1 MSIFKIFIILSLI
14 SAFFSNI
21 AFAQTMDRQQ
31 LQDFVTQFIKNNTPL
46 PKQGK
51 INVSVSTLDPRIIIQ
66 PCLTPLIANI
76 PENHNGRN
84 VNVKINCDDPS
95 SWYLYIPAKIQVVI
109 PVVVAK
115 SIISKGSRV
124 DSSNVTIEYRDKY
137 RIRGESLDDTRI
149 VIGTR
154 AKRKLRA
161 GVILTKKNICFVC
174 KGSHVTLIAQSNTL
188 TIKTSGIA
196 LEDGGLGEQIAVENE
211 GSGRTVTGRVSAI
224 NEVIIN
230 L

>member
-14 SAFFSNI
+14 SAFFSNLV
-21 AFAQTMDRQQ
+21 FAQTMDREQ

-46 PKQGK
+46 PTRGK
-51 INVSVSTLDPRIIIQ
+51 INVSVSTLDPRIIIK

-95 SWYLYIPAKIQVVI
+95 SWYLYIPAKIKVVV

-115 SIISKGSRV
+115 SIISKGSRL
-124 DSSNVTIEYRDKY
+124 DKSNVTVEYRDSR
-137 RIRGESLDDTRI
+137 RIRGESLNDTKI
-149 VIGTR
+149 VIGTK
-154 AKRKLRA
+154 AKRRLSA
-161 GVILTKKNICFVC
+161 GSILTKKNICFVC
-174 KGSHVTLIAQSNTL
+174 KGSHVTLIAQSKTL

-196 LEDGGLGEQIAVENE
+196 LEDGGLGEQIGVENE

-224 NEVIIN
+224 NEVIIK